1 MKTAQVIDWA
11 ETTGTESGL
20 AERCATGNAE
30 ACQELVDEHQRM
42 VYHLALQLL
51 GSHDD
56 ALDLSQDVFLTVFRS
71 IHRFRGDSALQ
82 TWIYRIVVN
91 HARNRQRWWRRRR
104 RSDQVSLD
112 AVMAEQGEPAA
123 PIESTSPERA
133 LDQKELCRRLW
144 RALGRLPFEQ
154 RSTVILR
161 ELHGMR
167 YAEIGFSLGM
177 TTAAVK
183 SRLARARQTLRT
195 ELAVRGESPALNRDR

>member
-1 MKTAQVIDWA
+1 MKTARAIDWS
-11 ETTGTESGL
+11 ETTGTESAL
-20 AERCATGNAE
+20 AERCAAGDAP

-42 VYHLALQLL
+42 VYHLAFQLL
-51 GSHDD
+51 GHHED

-91 HARNRQRWWRRRR
+91 HVRNRQRWWRRRR
-104 RSDQVSLD
+104 RSGEVSLD
-112 AVMAEQGEPAA
+112 AVMAEHGEPVA
-123 PIESTSPERA
+123 PTASTSPERA
-133 LDQKELCRRLW
+133 LDQKELSQRLW

-167 YAEIGFSLGM
+167 YAEIAFSLGV

-195 ELAVRGESPALNRDR
+195 ELKHR